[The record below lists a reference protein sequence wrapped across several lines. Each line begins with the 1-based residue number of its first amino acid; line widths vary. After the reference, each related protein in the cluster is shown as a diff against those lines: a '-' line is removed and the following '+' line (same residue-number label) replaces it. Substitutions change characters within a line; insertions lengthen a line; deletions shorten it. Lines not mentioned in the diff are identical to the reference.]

1 MSYFGAK
8 LFIATC
14 FNIYIS
20 TAIQIRIQN
29 DFFIAHQKEVKK
41 MMEEQ
46 KKEIIHTIL
55 NKIE

>member
-1 MSYFGAK
+1 MSYFGCK

-14 FNIYIS
+14 FNIYVS

-29 DFFIAHQKEVKK
+29 DFFITQQNEVKK
-41 MMEEQ
+41 MLEEQ